1 MCVKV
6 DSSDFIL
13 NYFYNNSDKQSV
25 NLRTLLSMKKK
36 VEDAIG
42 DDIYIILSNES
53 IDIALIYHR
62 DILKMEN
69 DRIYCNKEKLKTLI
83 MDEVNYKIP
92 SEIRDKY
99 SKLLSC

>member
-69 DRIYCNKEKLKTLI
+69 NRIYCNKEKLKTLI

-92 SEIRDKY
+92 
-99 SKLLSC
+99 